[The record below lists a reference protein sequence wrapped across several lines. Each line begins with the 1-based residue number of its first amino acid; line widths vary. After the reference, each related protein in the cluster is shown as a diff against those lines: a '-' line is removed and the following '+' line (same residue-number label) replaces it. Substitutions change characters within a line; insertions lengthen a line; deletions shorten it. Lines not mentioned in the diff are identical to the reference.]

1 MTSGAKRRLAGVALV
16 LTVVVYVRVQT
27 HLEQRA
33 ITAQAPTPA
42 DAAATAHHVDRAQL
56 MRDVQMLAGAAF
68 EGRRTGSEGGRK
80 ARQWVRD
87 QMAAIGLVPGGTRD
101 YLQPFSFTHRSAR
114 GLVTPGRPYLTEY
127 PDAAN
132 VIGTIAGAA
141 PTARTIVLSAHYD
154 HLGVLAGE
162 TYFGA
167 DDDASG
173 IAVLLAAARYFRTHP
188 PAHTIRC
195 IAFDGEEL
203 GLRGSQAFVASGLLP
218 PDRIA
223 VVVNMDMVS
232 RNDRNEIFA
241 AGTYFTP
248 ALKPVLQDVQT
259 RAGVKILFGHDRPM
273 RKAGGVKDWTDDS
286 DQGPFHDAGVPFL
299 YFGVEDH
306 ADYHRPTDT
315 ADKIDPRFFGD
326 VADMI
331 VETVRTL
338 DARLD

>member
-1 MTSGAKRRLAGVALV
+1 MALV
-16 LTVVVYVRVQT
+16 LTVVLYVRVQT
-27 HLEQRA
+27 RLERRA
-33 ITAQAPTPA
+33 IAAQAPTGA
-42 DAAATAHHVDRAQL
+42 DAANVAHHVDRAQL
-56 MRDVQMLAGAAF
+56 MRDLQTLAGAAF

-80 ARQWVRD
+80 ARKWVRD

-101 YLQPFSFTHRSAR
+101 YLQPFSFTHRSIR

-132 VIGTIAGAA
+132 VIGAIAGTTR
-141 PTARTIVLSAHYD
+141 TAHTIVLSAHYD
-154 HLGVLAGE
+154 HLGVRDGE

-173 IAVLLAAARYFRTHP
+173 IAVLLAAARYFSAHP
-188 PAHTIRC
+188 PAHAIRF
-195 IAFDGEEL
+195 IAFDAEEL
-203 GLRGSQAFVASGLLP
+203 GLRGSQAFVSAGVLP

-223 VVVNMDMVS
+223 VAVNMDMVS

-248 ALKPVLQDVQT
+248 ALKAMLQDVQR

-273 RKAGGVKDWTDDS
+273 RTAGGVKDWTDDS

-306 ADYHRPTDT
+306 PDYHRPTDT

-326 VADMI
+326 VADMV

-338 DARLD
+338 DARLPL